1 MKQIKKGK
9 EPKELTEWKGLAN
22 DNWQPSY
29 NDLRNPEKS
38 IVKAALME
46 EQGYLCCY
54 CEQELIATESHIEHF
69 LPQDS
74 YPEKALDF
82 SNLLCSCQDQIR
94 KGEPRHCG
102 NLKGDDELPISPLDE
117 DCEKYFK
124 YTYDGYI
131 EPVDEKAQIT
141 IKTLGLDITKLNA
154 LRKDAIEPF
163 IDGLLTEDELM
174 EFVSAYLKKVDG
186 KYPPFY
192 TTIKFLFG

>member
-1 MKQIKKGK
+1 MKSIKKGK
-9 EPKELTEWKGLAN
+9 EPKEFTKWKELAN
-22 DNWQPSY
+22 ENWQPSY

-38 IVKAALME
+38 IVKTAVME
-46 EQGYLCCY
+46 EQGYICCY
-54 CEQELIATESHIEHF
+54 CEQELIATDSHIEHF

-82 SNLLCSCQDQIR
+82 SNLLCSCQDKIK

-102 NLKGDDELPISPLDE
+102 NLKGDDELSISPLDE
-117 DCEKYFK
+117 ECEKYFK

-131 EPVDEKAQIT
+131 EPVDEKARTT
-141 IKTLGLDITKLNA
+141 IKKLGLDITKLNA
-154 LRKDAIEPF
+154 QRRDAIEPF
-163 IDGLLTEDELM
+163 IDSLLTEDELM

-192 TTIKFLFG
+192 TTIQFLFG

>member
-1 MKQIKKGK
+1 MKYIKKGK

-38 IVKAALME
+38 IVKTALME
-46 EQGYLCCY
+46 EQGYICCY
-54 CEQELIATESHIEHF
+54 CEQELMATDSHIEHF
-69 LPQDS
+69 LPQES

-82 SNLLCSCQDQIR
+82 SNLLCSCQDKIK
-94 KGEPRHCG
+94 KGKPRHCG
-102 NLKGDDELPISPLDE
+102 NLKADDELSISPLDE
-117 DCEKYFK
+117 ACEKYFK
-124 YTYDGYI
+124 YSYDGYI
-131 EPVDEKAQIT
+131 EPVDEKARTT
-141 IKTLGLDITKLNA
+141 IKKLGLDITKLNA
-154 LRKDAIEPF
+154 VRRDAIEPF
-163 IDGLLTEDELM
+163 IDSLLTEDELM

>member
-54 CEQELIATESHIEHF
+54 CEQELIASESHIEHF
-69 LPQDS
+69 LPQES
-74 YPEKALDF
+74 YQEKALDF
-82 SNLLCSCQDQIR
+82 SNLLCSCQGKIK

-154 LRKDAIEPF
+154 QRKDAIEPF

-186 KYPPFY
+186 KYQPFY